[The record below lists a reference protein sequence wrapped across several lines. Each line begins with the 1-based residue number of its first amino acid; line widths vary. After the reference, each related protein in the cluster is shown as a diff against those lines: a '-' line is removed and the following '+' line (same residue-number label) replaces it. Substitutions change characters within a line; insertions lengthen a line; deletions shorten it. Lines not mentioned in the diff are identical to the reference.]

1 MSTDILRQTRKTN
14 PNVKTQF
21 SGESFNESFILL
33 EDRCISINNKNLCQ
47 IELPVQ
53 TRDRNNVYTRDL
65 DINENIILINC
76 GFWSMHRNN
85 C

>member
-33 EDRCISINNKNLCQ
+33 EGRCISINKKTLYQ
-47 IELPVQ
+47 IELPVL
-53 TRDRNNVYTRDL
+53 THDRNNVYTRDL
-65 DINENIILINC
+65 DINKNIILMNC
-76 GFWSMHRNN
+76 AIWSMHRNN